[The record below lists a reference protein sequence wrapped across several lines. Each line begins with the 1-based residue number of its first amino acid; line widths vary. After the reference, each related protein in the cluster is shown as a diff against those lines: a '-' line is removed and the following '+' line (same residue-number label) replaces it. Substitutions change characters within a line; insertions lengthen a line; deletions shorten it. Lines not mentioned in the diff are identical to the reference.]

1 MRTIFDLQLFAD
13 AAGDS
18 AGNAENT
25 ANENNKAA
33 ENTGNDTKGTSKEAS
48 KAEEKKYT
56 EAEFNARFDSLFN
69 QKYAEL
75 EKKKQKELDEAKKLA
90 EMNATE
96 KAEYELNKERE
107 NHAAT
112 QKELDEYKRKD
123 ALAEMTK
130 TARKMLTERN
140 INVSDDVLAVLVS
153 TDAEKTKAAIDS
165 FAKAY
170 TADVEAAVKEKLR
183 GETPKSGTGNTGHT
197 ISEIDKRIAKY
208 Q

>member
-1 MRTIFDLQLFAD
+1 MKNFFNLQLFAD

-18 AGNAENT
+18 AGSADNA
-25 ANENNKAA
+25 AA
-33 ENTGNDTKGTSKEAS
+33 EANTNADTGKETDAGKNGKETP

-56 EAEFNARFDSLFN
+56 EAEFDALFN
-69 QKYAEL
+69 RKYAEL

-90 EMNATE
+90 EMNAQE

-130 TARKMLTERN
+130 TARKMLAERN
-140 INVSDDVLAVLVS
+140 INVSDEVIAFLVS
-153 TDAEKTKAAIDS
+153 TDAEKTKAAIDGFS
-165 FAKAY
+165 KAY
-170 TADVEAAVKEKLR
+170 TADVEAAVKERLR
-183 GETPKSGTGNTGHT
+183 GETPKRGTGDSGQT
-197 ISEIDKRIAKY
+197 ISEIDKRIKKY
-208 Q
+208 E

>member
-1 MRTIFDLQLFAD
+1 MKKIFDLQLFAA

-18 AGNAENT
+18 AGNADN
-25 ANENNKAA
+25 AAA
-33 ENTGNDTKGTSKEAS
+33 EANTNADTGKETDAGKNGKETP

-56 EAEFNARFDSLFN
+56 EAELDALINR
-69 QKYAEL
+69 KYAEL

-90 EMNATE
+90 EMNAQE

-130 TARKMLTERN
+130 TARKMLAERN
-140 INVSDDVLAVLVS
+140 INVSDEVIAFLVS
-153 TDAEKTKAAIDS
+153 TDAEKTKAAIDGFS
-165 FAKAY
+165 KAY
-170 TADVEAAVKEKLR
+170 TADVEAAVKERLR
-183 GETPKSGTGNTGHT
+183 GETPKRGTGDSGQT
-197 ISEIDKRIAKY
+197 ISEIDKRIKKY
-208 Q
+208 E